1 MVDRAVHST
10 DSDEDGD
17 RSADAEAAGAPAD
30 AVARDASSAHSVG
43 SEQSQ
48 SAHSAGS
55 EQSPQPSSERQSP
68 QTPAVRIQNL
78 TKSYGDITAVDD
90 VSLSIEP
97 GTAVGVLGP
106 NGAGKTT
113 LLKAALGL
121 VLPTDGEVE
130 VAGVDV
136 HDAPRQAYGHVGAT
150 LEGARNIYW
159 RLTVQENL
167 DFFSRLAGVAP
178 DRAHDRQQRLL
189 EGFDLTDRADTTVN
203 DLSRGMKQKVALAS
217 TLSRDVDVAFLDE
230 PTLGLDIES
239 SIELRR
245 ELRRL
250 VERESMTVVISS
262 HDMDTIEAVC
272 DRVVV
277 LNQGQVIADDAVEN
291 LLDVFRTQSYEVT
304 ISESPTPSLQRDLE
318 STYDADNWTDLGD
331 RVRFEVALSGGEGLH
346 ALTGALLDADAQ
358 VLGVDAVEPDLE
370 EVFLRLT
377 GDEGSAGRVPQSEDT
392 GSASTDGDRS

>member
-10 DSDEDGD
+10 DSDEDGT
-17 RSADAEAAGAPAD
+17 ADADPSDAATGATPGD
-30 AVARDASSAHSVG
+30 TASPGRHSGQLSG
-43 SEQSQ
+43 SELS
-48 SAHSAGS
+48 SGSPS
-55 EQSPQPSSERQSP
+55 EQPPAR
-68 QTPAVRIQNL
+68 TPAVQIQNL

-121 VLPTDGEVE
+121 VLPTEGDVA

-136 HDAPRQAYGHVGAT
+136 HDNPRQAYGHVGAT

-167 DFFSRLAGVAP
+167 NFFSRLAGVAP
-178 DRAHDRQQRLL
+178 DRAHNRQQRLL
-189 EGFDLTDRADTTVN
+189 ETFDLADRADTTVN

-245 ELRRL
+245 ELCRL

-291 LLDVFRTQSYEVT
+291 LLDVFRTQSYEVI
-304 ISESPTPSLQRDLE
+304 ISESPSPSLRRDLE

-346 ALTGALLDADAQ
+346 ALTGALLDADARL
-358 VLGVDAVEPDLE
+358 LGVDAVEPDLE

-377 GDEGSAGRVPQSEDT
+377 GDEESAAALTQRSDPAG
-392 GSASTDGDRS
+392 ASTGGDRS

>member
-1 MVDRAVHST
+1 MTGV
-10 DSDEDGD
+10 DSD
-17 RSADAEAAGAPAD
+17 
-30 AVARDASSAHSVG
+30 H
-43 SEQSQ
+43 
-48 SAHSAGS
+48 
-55 EQSPQPSSERQSP
+55 
-68 QTPAVRIQNL
+68 PAVSLRNV

-90 VSLSIEP
+90 VSLSIDS

-113 LLKAALGL
+113 LLKCALGL
-121 VLPTDGEVE
+121 VVPTSGSVE
-130 VAGVDV
+130 VAGIDV
-136 HDAPRQAYGHVGAT
+136 HTQSRRAYAHVGAT

-159 RLTVQENL
+159 RLTVRENL
-167 DFFSRLAGVAP
+167 DFFSRLSGVSPA
-178 DRAHDRQQRLL
+178 RARQRQDRLL
-189 EGFDLTDRADTTVN
+189 EAFDLGERADTTVN

-250 VERESMTVVISS
+250 VESESMTVVISS

-277 LNQGQVIADDAVEN
+277 LNRGRVIADDAVEN
-291 LLDVFRTQSYEVT
+291 LLNLFRTQAYEVFVDD
-304 ISESPTPSLQRDLE
+304 EVPPSLRRRLE
-318 STYDADNWTDLGD
+318 SAYDATDWTRLGD
-331 RVRFEVALSGGEGLH
+331 RQRFEVALAGGEQLH
-346 ALTGALLDADAQ
+346 ALTGELLEAD
-358 VLGVDAVEPDLE
+358 VGLLGVDAVEPDLE

-377 GDEGSAGRVPQSEDT
+377 GEGTDDT
-392 GSASTDGDRS
+392 HASTQISRTRSQSGGET